1 MDRRAGSGP
10 GAQALAL
17 GPLGPA
23 AQRALGPLGGP
34 AQSLPAL
41 GQRAQALLV
50 ALPVKIPHVA
60 HVESR
65 RQVSGAP
72 GRVREEEL

>member
-1 MDRRAGSGP
+1 MDPRAGSGP
-10 GAQALAL
+10 GAEALAL
-17 GPLGPA
+17 GPLGVP
-23 AQRALGPLGGP
+23 AQRALGPLGAP
-34 AQSLPAL
+34 AQRLPAL

-65 RQVSGAP
+65 RQVSRDRQG
-72 GRVREEEL
+72 